1 MESSRKR
8 NIYTYI
14 CIYIVCAECIYIY
27 TYIYNVHVSCGHI
40 DRGIGTTSMY
50 EDVAVVIFVVA
61 IIISRV
67 QDAVNGL
74 KFLSSVCWLYNG
86 LA

>member
-14 CIYIVCAECIYIY
+14 CIYIVCIYIY
-27 TYIYNVHVSCGHI
+27 TYIYNVHVSCVHI

-61 IIISRV
+61 IIIVISRV

-74 KFLSSVCWLYNG
+74 KFLSSVCWMYNG